1 MKESIEKYLDIIN
14 MSHHI
19 SKKHHQMS
27 RYERAAQFAPFA
39 ALTGYDDIIKEEG
52 RLTNN
57 RVEIDEEAKHVLDM
71 KLNVLLSCI
80 KNIPLIS
87 ITYFVP
93 DERKSGGEYVTLDE
107 RIKKIDVL
115 NQQIITE
122 NANIIPIDEIVD
134 IQGKI
139 FNNIELEY

>member
-1 MKESIEKYLDIIN
+1 
-14 MSHHI
+14 
-19 SKKHHQMS
+19 MS